1 MKRQFYLL
9 LSVKTP
15 NGFVTYGQFEWVGSS
30 AEAFAF
36 FAGLKGRPDAAEE
49 TILHIDLMET
59 VDELPC
65 RIKTICCTLDELIHN
80 CKLITLETFRIK
92 SLKEEKAL

>member
-1 MKRQFYLL
+1 MKRQFSLL

-15 NGFVTYGQFEWVGSS
+15 LGFVTYGQYEWGGSS
-30 AEAFAF
+30 AEMFEF
-36 FAGLKGRPDAAEE
+36 FARLKGCPDAAGE

-65 RIKTICCTLDELIHN
+65 RINTISCTLDELVYN
-80 CKLITLETFRIK
+80 CKLITLETFRIN
-92 SLKEEKAL
+92 SLKEVKPL